1 MCFIVNTYAV
11 IVHERRGVFK
21 RPVKFH
27 FMQSVFSW
35 LGPAGIVLGCLFI
48 SPPGYRFVFADLLAA
63 GTDSV
68 QMAYFAF
75 TLPMQVSLG
84 VSLCLLWS
92 IVWCLRKVVKLFLVT
107 CLTFHCPVKHDTIVT
122 KTRYGERTHWRKKI
136 KNGQKHSLN
145 PGPITNPIDYF
156 YVLYALFIS
165 RSQSSVFRFAFSIFC
180 VSSVTNRVI
189 VRTLERDSKGNEIDL
204 FSLYVLFSQYRSRDN
219 TLENCFFQIYSS
231 YSRAYVRIIYEKKG
245 SSSPGT
251 SIGKTK
257 HASLRSED
265 YSLVPTFS
273 TNSRWNA
280 CLATYVLHRKNIQHF
295 TFVISLT

>member
-1 MCFIVNTYAV
+1 MLQFLNIIFPHFSGATSHYFSLAHSFWAMCFIVNTYAV

-63 GTDSV
+63 GTDSI

-107 CLTFHCPVKHDTIVT
+107 CLTLHCPVKHDTIVT
-122 KTRYGERTHWRKKI
+122 KTRYGERAHRRKKLKMD
-136 KNGQKHSLN
+136 KNIALILALSLT
-145 PGPITNPIDYF
+145 PSTIF
-156 YVLYALFIS
+156 MFFIHYSSPVPRAPFSVS
-165 RSQSSVFRFAFSIFC
+165 RSPYPAYQTFPIELLGERW
-180 VSSVTNRVI
+180 
-189 VRTLERDSKGNEIDL
+189 RDSKGNEIDL
-204 FSLYVLFSQYRSRDN
+204 FGLLF
-219 TLENCFFQIYSS
+219 FFSS
-231 YSRAYVRIIYEKKG
+231 TGHVII
-245 SSSPGT
+245 
-251 SIGKTK
+251 
-257 HASLRSED
+257 
-265 YSLVPTFS
+265 F
-273 TNSRWNA
+273 
-280 CLATYVLHRKNIQHF
+280 
-295 TFVISLT
+295 

>member
-1 MCFIVNTYAV
+1 MWRFLPSEASTESFVEVTFNIISPFTLRPWNITHGIPCKISNGFLALCLAVSLRAVIKHEEMLQFLNIIFPYFSGATSHYFSLAHSFWAMCFIVNTYAV

-63 GTDSV
+63 GTDST

-107 CLTFHCPVKHDTIVT
+107 CLTFQCPVKHDTIGT
-122 KTRYGERTHWRKKI
+122 KTRYGERAH
-136 KNGQKHSLN
+136 
-145 PGPITNPIDYF
+145 
-156 YVLYALFIS
+156 
-165 RSQSSVFRFAFSIFC
+165 
-180 VSSVTNRVI
+180 
-189 VRTLERDSKGNEIDL
+189 
-204 FSLYVLFSQYRSRDN
+204 
-219 TLENCFFQIYSS
+219 
-231 YSRAYVRIIYEKKG
+231 
-245 SSSPGT
+245 
-251 SIGKTK
+251 
-257 HASLRSED
+257 
-265 YSLVPTFS
+265 
-273 TNSRWNA
+273 
-280 CLATYVLHRKNIQHF
+280 
-295 TFVISLT
+295 

>member
-1 MCFIVNTYAV
+1 MLQFLNIIFPYFSGATSHYFSLAHSFWAMCFIVNTYTV

-63 GTDSV
+63 GTDSI

-107 CLTFHCPVKHDTIVT
+107 CLTFQCPVKHDTIGT
-122 KTRYGERTHWRKKI
+122 KTRYGERAHWRKKLKVD
-136 KNGQKHSLN
+136 KN
-145 PGPITNPIDYF
+145 I
-156 YVLYALFIS
+156 ALILALLLTPSTIFMFCIHYSSPVPRAPFPIS
-165 RSQSSVFRFAFSIFC
+165 RSPYPVYQTFPIELLGERW
-180 VSSVTNRVI
+180 
-189 VRTLERDSKGNEIDL
+189 RDSKGNEIDL
-204 FSLYVLFSQYRSRDN
+204 FGLF
-219 TLENCFFQIYSS
+219 FFSS
-231 YSRAYVRIIYEKKG
+231 TGHVII
-245 SSSPGT
+245 
-251 SIGKTK
+251 
-257 HASLRSED
+257 
-265 YSLVPTFS
+265 F
-273 TNSRWNA
+273 
-280 CLATYVLHRKNIQHF
+280 
-295 TFVISLT
+295 